1 MVAVD
6 GSTDETSNGVA
17 LCSLHHDAMD
27 KSLVSF
33 NARYQVEVSSSAL
46 VDLGTRK
53 LLGGHKEFQA
63 NLKPA
68 ILLPADKRD
77 YPNKRFID
85 RGREVR
91 SWQA

>member
-1 MVAVD
+1 
-6 GSTDETSNGVA
+6 
-17 LCSLHHDAMD
+17 MD

-33 NARYQVEVSSSAL
+33 NARYRVEVSSSAL

-53 LLGGHKEFQA
+53 LLGGHREFQA

-77 YPNKRFID
+77 YPNKRFIEQ
-85 RGREVR
+85 GREVR
-91 SWQA
+91 SWRA